1 MDTFIDKLAQKL
13 TAQEMINANSAAD
26 AAELTM
32 LREQMAEYEDLL
44 KDIQEENEKGKDSTA
59 RMERSAVAID
69 QSTAGLTQSASL
81 MEEQVAQVKEQ
92 IGRMS
97 AGADRLEEEIR
108 RLSETSG
115 SSVSFEE
122 EVSKLNMGMTSLGDS
137 INRLNESATNIS
149 DGVIGLSEGTF
160 HLGEGLSQMDK
171 GLERLNESSTR
182 LEQAVERNEKSVSM
196 AAQTVVR
203 AEQSV
208 TKAEQGA
215 AKTDELIRTAMAKI
229 EQMQAGNGNTEE
241 VKALLAELQKVQ
253 NDQFAQLTDHVH
265 KENVKVYRNVQAVVI
280 DENDKQNENSGKSFG
295 YLSVR
300 TNAILVVSLVSLL
313 ASCAGL
319 VFQILVYLHIL

>member
-1 MDTFIDKLAQKL
+1 
-13 TAQEMINANSAAD
+13 
-26 AAELTM
+26 
-32 LREQMAEYEDLL
+32 
-44 KDIQEENEKGKDSTA
+44 
-59 RMERSAVAID
+59 
-69 QSTAGLTQSASL
+69 
-81 MEEQVAQVKEQ
+81 
-92 IGRMS
+92 
-97 AGADRLEEEIR
+97 
-108 RLSETSG
+108 
-115 SSVSFEE
+115 
-122 EVSKLNMGMTSLGDS
+122 MTSLGDS

-171 GLERLNESSTR
+171 GLERLNESNTR
-182 LEQAVERNEKSVSM
+182 LEQVVERNEKSVSM